1 MTELP
6 MRANYN
12 LEVDKYYKFV
22 SFMGTVRYA
31 QILKNERKHHQIY
44 TMDELLVYPLSG
56 GSKAGRGE
64 RVGDVDGIDKIF
76 ELDDDDV
83 LMYIVMNTI

>member
-6 MRANYN
+6 MRGNYD

-31 QILKNERKHHQIY
+31 KILKNDSKQHQIY
-44 TMDELLVYPLSG
+44 TMDEVLVYPLSG
-56 GSKAGRGE
+56 GCEEGRGE
-64 RVGDVDGIDKIF
+64 YIDDVDGIDKIF

-83 LMYIVMNTI
+83 LVHIVANVI